1 MTISCVKP
9 SLDIIIVN
17 WNSGEQLSNC
27 LTSIAEAYC
36 DEFILARV
44 CVVDNASQDDSLK
57 NIESYKL
64 PIQIARNNANRG
76 FAAACN
82 QGAKESQADYLLF
95 LNPDIRLY
103 TDSLTR
109 PLTFMQ
115 QPTASDAGI
124 VGIQLIGDNGE
135 IGRTCARFPTPG
147 SFFSKMLGIDRI
159 FPHHF
164 PSHFMLEWDH
174 RESREVDQV
183 MGAFFLVKR
192 LVFES
197 LHGFDERFFVY
208 FEDLDF
214 SIRARQ
220 AGWRSFYLAETQ
232 AYHKGGGTSAQVKST
247 RLFFFLRSR
256 ILYGYKHF
264 NPVAATGLALGTLI
278 LEPSV
283 RLVWTTVR
291 CSCKEAVETIKGY
304 LKLWRSTPI
313 ILKEAWKQRRYENS
327 GFKSL

>member
-1 MTISCVKP
+1 MTISCAKP

-17 WNSGEQLSNC
+17 WNSGEQLHDC
-27 LTSIAEAYC
+27 LTSIADAC
-36 DEFILARV
+36 NDEFILARV
-44 CVVDNASQDDSLK
+44 CVVDNASEDDSLK

-64 PIQIARNNANRG
+64 PIQIVRNNANRG

-159 FPHHF
+159 FPQHF

-174 RESREVDQV
+174 KESREVDQV

-208 FEDLDF
+208 LEDLDF
-214 SIRARQ
+214 SVRAHQ
-220 AGWRSFYLAETQ
+220 AGWRSYYSAEVS
-232 AYHKGGGTSAQVKST
+232 AYHKGGGTSSQVKST
-247 RLFFFLRSR
+247 RLFYFLRSR
-256 ILYGYKHF
+256 IIYSYKHF
-264 NPVAATGLALGTLI
+264 SWGAATGLALGTLL
-278 LEPSV
+278 LEPVTRLAWATARRSV
-283 RLVWTTVR
+283 
-291 CSCKEAVETIKGY
+291 KEAVETTKGY

-313 ILKEAWKQRRYENS
+313 ILKEAWKQKRYENS

>member
-1 MTISCVKP
+1 MTISCAKP

-17 WNSGEQLSNC
+17 WNSGDQLTNC
-27 LTSIAEAYC
+27 LTSIAEACC

-57 NIESYKL
+57 NMESYKL
-64 PIQIARNNANRG
+64 PIQIVLNKANRG

-124 VGIQLIGDNGE
+124 VGIQLIDDNGE
-135 IGRTCARFPTPG
+135 ISRSCTRFPTPRH
-147 SFFSKMLGIDRI
+147 FFSKMLGVDRM
-159 FPHHF
+159 FPRYC

-174 RESREVDQV
+174 RESRQVDQV
-183 MGAFFLVKR
+183 MGAFFLVR
-192 LVFES
+192 RPLFE
-197 LHGFDERFFVY
+197 LLNGFDERFFVY

-214 SIRARQ
+214 SIRVHR
-220 AGWRSFYLAETQ
+220 AGWKSFYLAEAQ

-247 RLFFFLRSR
+247 RLLYYLQSR
-256 ILYGYKHF
+256 ILYGYKYF
-264 NPVAATGLALGTLI
+264 SWGVATSLAVGTLL
-278 LEPSV
+278 LEPLL
-283 RLVWTTVR
+283 RLVLAIGRRSGT
-291 CSCKEAVETIKGY
+291 EAVETIKGY